1 MGTKHVKTQL
11 FRGSLLAIALV
22 FASTLSQAVASA
34 ATASSTAPNQSTNT
48 FRISPT
54 RTDVTIPAG
63 TSKEIST
70 FVTNITDRPITVKPI
85 ANDFVA
91 GDEFGNPSLILDENE
106 FAPTHSLKRY
116 MKPLSAVT
124 IQPDERKEIKVTV
137 AIPQNAAAGGYYG
150 ALRYAPV
157 DPSGEQ
163 SLSLSTS
170 AASLILVTVPGDLQE
185 SLELTNFDV
194 QQEGETVTK
203 LSSADD
209 VKLLLRFQNRGNV
222 QVYPFG
228 KVYVKKGDKVVYD
241 ASFNQEN
248 PKDSVL
254 PDSARRWE
262 VPLQG
267 FGSFGKYEVGGTF
280 TYGTTNK
287 TIEIVK
293 TIWIIPT
300 SLILLVIG
308 GIIALVAIIFAI
320 RGFLKSYKKKILA
333 QSRRR

>member
-1 MGTKHVKTQL
+1 MGTINVKTQL
-11 FRGSLLAIALV
+11 FRGSLIAVAVLFTATLAQTI
-22 FASTLSQAVASA
+22 ASA
-34 ATASSTAPNQSTNT
+34 ATTSSQSSNQGTNT

-54 RTDVTIPAG
+54 RTDATIAAG
-63 TSKEIST
+63 QSKEIST
-70 FVTNITDRPITVKPI
+70 FVTNITGSPITVKPI

-91 GDEFGNPSLILDENE
+91 GDEEGNPSLILDENE

-124 IQPDERKEIKVTV
+124 IQPGERKEIKVTV
-137 AIPQNAAAGGYYG
+137 AIPEDAAAGGYYG

-163 SLSLSTS
+163 QLSLSAS
-170 AASLILVTVPGDLQE
+170 AASLILVTVPGDLVE
-185 SLELTNFDV
+185 NLELTNFDI

-209 VKLLLRFQNRGNV
+209 VKLLLRFQSRGNV

-228 KVYVKKGDKVVYD
+228 KIYVKKGDKVVYD
-241 ASFNQEN
+241 ASFNQED

-262 VPLQG
+262 LPLQG
-267 FGSFGKYEVGGTF
+267 FGSFGKYEIGGTF
-280 TYGTTNK
+280 TYGTSNK
-287 TIEIVK
+287 TIEIAK

-300 SLILLVIG
+300 SLILLVVG
-308 GIIALVAIIFAI
+308 GIIALVALIIAI
-320 RGFLKSYKKKILA
+320 RSFLKSYKKKILA
-333 QSRRR
+333 QSRHR